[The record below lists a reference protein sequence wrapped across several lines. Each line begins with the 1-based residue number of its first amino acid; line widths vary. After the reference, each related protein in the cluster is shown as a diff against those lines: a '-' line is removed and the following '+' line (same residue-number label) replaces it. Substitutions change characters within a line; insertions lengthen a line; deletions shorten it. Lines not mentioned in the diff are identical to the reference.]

1 MKKIY
6 DVLILG
12 GGPAGLSAALAVG
25 RMARTALICDDGR
38 PRNASS
44 NHLNNFPSQDGI
56 HPADWKKKVKCDL
69 KKYNTIEFENKTVKS
84 IKKKNHFFEA
94 EVEKEIIT
102 FRKIILAHGIDEQLP
117 EIPGIKEL
125 WGKSVLHCT
134 YCHGFEAK
142 NEKLGLILD
151 SPTGLNVLPSIYGLS
166 KDLVIFTEGYKLET
180 GLIEKLMNKGIHII
194 DTKIK
199 ELIHDEGRLKG
210 IFLENERK
218 VEREKLFLSPK
229 IPFAMK
235 SDFGEKLGCE
245 RNEFGIFKVSQ
256 KNETTVAGVFAAGDI
271 MGMAH
276 TTLIAAAAGNLAGA
290 GAVSAILAEELD
302 I

>member
-25 RMARTALICDDGR
+25 RMARTALVCDDGR
-38 PRNASS
+38 PRNESS
-44 NHLNNFPSQDGI
+44 HQLNNFPSQDGI
-56 HPADWKKKVKCDL
+56 HPADWKKKVKSDL
-69 KKYNTIEFENKTVKS
+69 HRYNTIAFENKTVKS
-84 IKKKNHFFEA
+84 IKKIDHFFEA
-94 EVEKEIIT
+94 KIGEEIIT
-102 FRKIILAHGIDEQLP
+102 FRKIILAHGIEEQLP

-134 YCHGFEAK
+134 YCHGFEVK

-151 SPTGLNVLPSIYGLS
+151 STIGLNVLPSIYGLS

-180 GLIEKLMNKGIHII
+180 GLIEKLMNNGIHII